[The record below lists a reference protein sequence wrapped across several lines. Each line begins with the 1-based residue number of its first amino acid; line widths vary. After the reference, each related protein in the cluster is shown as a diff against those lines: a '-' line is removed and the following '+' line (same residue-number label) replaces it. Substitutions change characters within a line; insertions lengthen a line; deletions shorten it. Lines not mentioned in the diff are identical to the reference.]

1 MQKII
6 LLLLCAFLNSCYVYY
21 NRIPNNIKDYEI
33 KQINEL
39 KIANCKRNYIIA
51 PGAIIMIDNG
61 KKIRGKVRE
70 IENSKIVLVSGKTI
84 NLNGDIKKIVVHKLD
99 FAVKNALLVVL
110 SISSLYYFVFP
121 ITIPTYFLFE
131 RKVIFN
137 TSSTLSKFKGQN
149 FEVIKTNYEYK
160 KPENVFG
167 DKIKKDVCK

>member
-6 LLLLCAFLNSCYVYY
+6 LLLLCAFLNSCNVYY
-21 NRIPNNIKDYEI
+21 NRIPNNIKDSEI

-70 IENSKIVLVSGKTI
+70 IENSKIVLVSGETI

-99 FAVKNALLVVL
+99 FAVQVALC
-110 SISSLYYFVFP
+110 IPSLYIFP